1 MKVGHLR
8 SFRTQMRRNPPPV
21 ARRNVPAHG
30 PVNNLHNFK
39 PSASLASSR
48 YTYAISDPHSGRN
61 HPVTL
66 LPNRPVRPLRAPRL
80 RWLIARLSLGAA
92 GTLAFAGPLSAQTVA
107 EVQVTP
113 ETMTLG
119 VGQRQTIFA
128 TAFDRQGN
136 IIPNARFTFWSSD
149 TLVAT
154 VGKEGAV
161 VGVTPGL
168 AKVEARVQGR
178 RASLAVLITGT
189 GPPADSSA
197 TARGGAALSLHPAS
211 PTLLPGERLIL
222 EARVLRQDG
231 TPVTSGRVSWKSLH
245 PEVAAVDSTGL
256 VTGIAGGR
264 TIIQASSSGG
274 LMATASVEVAA
285 AGLSL
290 SRTRIVLGPQ
300 ESDTRRVLVPA
311 QGNRQ
316 IRAGIQWQAS
326 DTAVVRVD
334 PTGVVNARAPGR
346 AEIVAVGFGQEGRVT
361 VLVHREPSTLVVS
374 PRPAAGAIH
383 LPVRALRR
391 VTAVAEAA
399 DSTPVPEARISWEV
413 GDSAIV
419 TYDATKGE
427 LTGRALGTTTLTCR
441 LYGFDPVVWTV
452 QVIPGT
458 IGLDRRRVGI
468 GLGERD
474 SLRAV
479 LLDED
484 GKPLGAAS
492 DLEWSSDP
500 AEVVQVSPG
509 GVIDGLRPGRAVVT
523 AAAPWGKSVTA
534 DIFVVKDLLLASNR
548 GGGFGIYQMR
558 SAVVDTLQP
567 VLADSFGNIQPALS
581 PDRTRI
587 AFSSNRGGSYDLYL
601 MDADGGNPR
610 RLTTDPGNEGEPA
623 WTPDGSRIVYTGT
636 PKGGQ
641 PQLYVLRP
649 DGTPPRALTTGP
661 GGNHSPAAS
670 ADGRTLA
677 FVSTRDGNQEIY
689 LMPPDGGE
697 ARRVTTS
704 DRRESHPRFLPNG
717 DLVFAVERGG
727 RSKGSRVVRLAG
739 TEGEGNTL
747 LETDEPV
754 GGMAVSRDG
763 GRVAYVVGRLTDVA
777 KGRAQYKL
785 FVQPLG
791 AGSAPAPVTLRAGEQ
806 VLSPSF

>member
-1 MKVGHLR
+1 ML
-8 SFRTQMRRNPPPV
+8 
-21 ARRNVPAHG
+21 
-30 PVNNLHNFK
+30 
-39 PSASLASSR
+39 
-48 YTYAISDPHSGRN
+48 
-61 HPVTL
+61 
-66 LPNRPVRPLRAPRL
+66 
-80 RWLIARLSLGAA
+80 
-92 GTLAFAGPLSAQTVA
+92 AQTVA

-119 VGQRQTIFA
+119 VGERQTIFA

-149 TLVAT
+149 TLVAR
-154 VGKEGAV
+154 VGKQGAV

-168 AKVEARVQGR
+168 AKVEARVQRR
-178 RASLAVLITGT
+178 RASMAILITGT
-189 GPPADSSA
+189 GPAPDTSA
-197 TARGGAALSLHPAS
+197 TASGGAVLSLQPAS
-211 PTLLPGERLIL
+211 PALLPGERLML
-222 EARVLRQDG
+222 EPRVLRRDG
-231 TPVTSGRVSWKSLH
+231 TPVTPGRVGWKSLQ

-256 VTGIAGGR
+256 VIAIAAGR
-264 TIIQASSSGG
+264 AIIQASASGG
-274 LMATASVEVAA
+274 LMASASVEVAA

-290 SRTRIVLGPQ
+290 SRTRVVLGPQ
-300 ESDTRRVLVPA
+300 ESDTLRVLVPA
-311 QGNRQ
+311 QGNRE
-316 IRAGIQWQAS
+316 IRTGIQWQAS
-326 DTAVVRVD
+326 DTAVVRVG
-334 PTGVVNARAPGR
+334 PTGIVNARAPGR
-346 AEIVAVGFGQEGRVT
+346 AEIVAVGFGQEGRVA
-361 VLVHREPSTLVVS
+361 VLVHPEPSALVVS
-374 PRPAAGAIH
+374 PRPAAGAIQ
-383 LPVRALRR
+383 LPVRTLRR

-399 DSTPVPEARISWEV
+399 DSTPIPEARVWWEV
-413 GDSAIV
+413 GDSAII
-419 TYDATKGE
+419 TYDVAKGE
-427 LTGRALGTTTLTCR
+427 LTGRALGTTTLTSR

-458 IGLDRRRVGI
+458 LGLDRRQVGI

-492 DLEWSSDP
+492 DLTWSTDP
-500 AEVVQVSPG
+500 AGVVQVSPG

-523 AAAPWGKSVTA
+523 AAAPWGKTVTA
-534 DIFVVKDLLLASNR
+534 DVFVVKDLFVASNR
-548 GGGFGIYQMR
+548 GGGFGIYQIR
-558 SAVVDTLQP
+558 SAVADTLQP
-567 VLADSFGNIQPALS
+567 VLADSFSNIQPSLS

-601 MDADGGNPR
+601 MDGDGKNPR

-623 WTPDGSRIVYTGT
+623 WTPDGSRIVYTAT
-636 PKGGQ
+636 LKGGQ

-649 DGTPPRALTTGP
+649 DGKPPRALTTGP

-697 ARRVTTS
+697 ARRATNT

-739 TEGEGNTL
+739 TEGEGETL
-747 LETDEPV
+747 LETDAV
-754 GGMAVSRDG
+754 IGGLAVSRDG
-763 GRVAYVVGRLTDVA
+763 NRVAYVVGRLTDA
-777 KGRAQYKL
+777 ARRRAQFHL

-791 AGSAPAPVTLRAGEQ
+791 AGSVPATVTLRPGEQ